1 VALNGKLVRLREC
14 STRELREAGSNR
26 AKGSRAPLGYTSPF
40 SPTCH
45 VSHLLFAFIEASLK
59 LREAARRFPPA
70 PGLFVKARALY
81 EYPSA
86 DARPE
91 EGER

>member
-1 VALNGKLVRLREC
+1 VALDGELVRLGEC
-14 STRELREAGSNR
+14 SARDLCEAGSNR
-26 AKGSRAPLGYTSPF
+26 AKGSRAPLSDTSPF

-45 VSHLLFAFIEASLK
+45 VSHLLSLLLKASQK

-81 EYPSA
+81 EYPRSG
-86 DARPE
+86 ARPE
-91 EGER
+91 ECER